1 MKIHTGIILPKMKQF
16 LINKYQKNKMKQTKQ
31 TVAQLSQKNQANKQK
46 INFLGQFFY
55 LCILFMTTSF
65 TACKKNSIDAGPK
78 NPANVFPGISNK
90 VILDW
95 NKTTFDALESPNYLN
110 TLTASRLSAMVHI
123 AQYDALNAIVPVY
136 EKYSNITSDASAHPV
151 AAAAIA
157 AHTVLVHHVPEK
169 KALLDIQLAKA
180 IDSIANSTT
189 KQKGIALGLQ
199 AGNAIIGLRSTDGA
213 FQNPIA
219 AIAPSTVPGVYQAVP
234 PFDFVFAPFWA
245 TMKPF
250 GLQNPQQFRSVP
262 HVAITSTAYEKDF
275 TEVKTFGDKNSTVRT
290 ADQTFYAKFW
300 YEYSEIGWN
309 RIALI
314 AANTENKDLL
324 TTARLFAMLNMSL
337 ADSYTAGWDAKFYY
351 DFWRPYTAIR
361 AAATD
366 GNAQTI
372 ADTSWQTLM
381 PTPPVQ
387 DYPSTHSVL
396 GNAGAT
402 VLTYFFGNNYE
413 FATLSTSSP
422 TPTATRSFKSF
433 LKAAD
438 ENADSRVMAGIHFR
452 FSCKAGQEMGNKIG
466 KWMIENTLKKIK

>member
-1 MKIHTGIILPKMKQF
+1 
-16 LINKYQKNKMKQTKQ
+16 MKQTT
-31 TVAQLSQKNQANKQK
+31 TVVQFPLKNKTNSRK
-46 INFLGQFFY
+46 IYFFRQSFY
-55 LCILFMTTSF
+55 LCFLLMSTSF
-65 TACKKNSIDAGPK
+65 TSCKKNPIDAGPK
-78 NPANVFPGISNK
+78 NPVNVFPGFSNK

-95 NKTTFDALESPNYLN
+95 NKAAFDALESPNYLN
-110 TLTASRLSAMVHI
+110 TLTASRLTAMMHI

-136 EKYSNITSDASAHPV
+136 EKYSSITNDAGAHPV
-151 AAAAIA
+151 AAAAVA
-157 AHTVLVHHVPEK
+157 AYTVLLHHVPEK
-169 KALLDIQLAKA
+169 KAMLDIQLAKA
-180 IDSIANSTT
+180 IDTIANATA
-189 KQKGIALGLQ
+189 KQKGMALGLQ
-199 AGNAIIGLRSTDGA
+199 SGNAILGLRATDGA
-213 FQNPIA
+213 FQNPIG

-250 GLQNPQQFRSVP
+250 GLQKPEQFRSVP
-262 HVAITSTAYEKDF
+262 HVAINSAAYEKDF
-275 TEVKTFGDKNSTVRT
+275 TEVKNFGDKNSIVRT
-290 ADQTFYAKFW
+290 AEQTFYAKFW

-309 RIALI
+309 RIAVV
-314 AANTENKDLL
+314 AAGKEKTDLMS
-324 TTARLFAMLNMSL
+324 TARLFALLNMAL
-337 ADSYTAGWDAKFYY
+337 ADSYTAGWDAKFHY

-361 AAATD
+361 AAAND
-366 GNAQTI
+366 GNAQTT
-372 ADTSWQTLM
+372 ADTAWQTLM

-402 VLTYFFGNNYE
+402 VLTYFYGNNYE
-413 FATLSTSSP
+413 FATLSTSSA
-422 TPTATRSFKSF
+422 TPNATRSFKSF

>member
-1 MKIHTGIILPKMKQF
+1 MKQ
-16 LINKYQKNKMKQTKQ
+16 KK
-31 TVAQLSQKNQANKQK
+31 TVAVLPQKSKTNKK
-46 INFLGQFFY
+46 INFLRQTFY
-55 LCILFMTTSF
+55 LCILLLSTSF
-65 TACKKNSIDAGPK
+65 TACKRNSFDAFPK
-78 NPANVFPGISNK
+78 KPVNMFPAVSNK

-95 NKTTFDALESPNYLN
+95 NVATFNALESPNYLN

-136 EKYSNITSDASAHPV
+136 EKYNNITNDASAHPV
-151 AAAAIA
+151 AAAAVA
-157 AHTVLVHHVPEK
+157 AHTVLVHHIPEK
-169 KALLDIQLAKA
+169 NAMLDMQLAKA
-180 IDSIANSTT
+180 LDTIVNVKA
-189 KQKGIALGLQ
+189 KQNGIALGLQ
-199 AGNAIIGLRSTDGA
+199 AGNAIIALRATDGA

-219 AIAPSTVPGVYQAVP
+219 PIAPSIVPGVYQAVP
-234 PFDFVFAPFWA
+234 PYDFVFAPFWT

-250 GLQNPQQFRSVP
+250 GLQKPEQFRSVP
-262 HVAITSTAYEKDF
+262 YVAVSSTAYEKDF
-275 TEVKTFGDKNSTVRT
+275 NEVKNFGDVNSTVRT

-300 YEYSEIGWN
+300 YEYSEISWN
-309 RIALI
+309 RIGAI
-314 AANTENKDLL
+314 AANNDNTDLL
-324 TTARLFAMLNMSL
+324 TTARLFAMLNMAL
-337 ADSYTAGWDAKFYY
+337 ADSYTAGWDAKFHY
-351 DFWRPYTAIR
+351 DFWRPFTAIR
-361 AAATD
+361 TAAND

-422 TPTATRSFKSF
+422 TPGASRNFKSF

-452 FSCKAGQEMGNKIG
+452 FSCKAGQEMGNNIG